1 MTSPPYLSTIPFVL
15 SERRLRQWAEEVRL
29 GQGFPSGPF
38 VLLMDRK
45 RFADALLKHQT
56 AVKKLNLN
64 KEGLPARGLLAI
76 IPKSDADQ
84 ENLSSAL

>member
-1 MTSPPYLSTIPFVL
+1 
-15 SERRLRQWAEEVRL
+15 
-29 GQGFPSGPF
+29 
-38 VLLMDRK
+38 MDRK